1 LQILQSIQSPDG
13 FKVKCLLSSLFA
25 NFVRLIESGA
35 SKSVNVQDFEA
46 ITTGDKKM
54 NVIGAVIA
62 GIVGTLAMTL
72 VMAIAPAM
80 GLPKMD
86 IVGMLG
92 SMFQSDGNRSL
103 GWGIHLMMGILFAL
117 VYAALWSVG
126 VGFATLLWGLAF
138 GAVHWLVAGMM
149 MGRVPAMHAG
159 VKAGTVEAPGVFML
173 NTGGAMAFM
182 GGLVGH
188 LFFGLVVAL
197 VYGLFI

>member
-1 LQILQSIQSPDG
+1 
-13 FKVKCLLSSLFA
+13 LFA

-62 GIVGTLAMTL
+62 GI
-72 VMAIAPAM
+72 IAPAM

-117 VYAALWSVG
+117 VYAASG
-126 VGFATLLWGLAF
+126 RSGL
-138 GAVHWLVAGMM
+138 GS
-149 MGRVPAMHAG
+149 P
-159 VKAGTVEAPGVFML
+159 PC
-173 NTGGAMAFM
+173 
-182 GGLVGH
+182 
-188 LFFGLVVAL
+188 
-197 VYGLFI
+197 YGDSPLAQCIGWWRA